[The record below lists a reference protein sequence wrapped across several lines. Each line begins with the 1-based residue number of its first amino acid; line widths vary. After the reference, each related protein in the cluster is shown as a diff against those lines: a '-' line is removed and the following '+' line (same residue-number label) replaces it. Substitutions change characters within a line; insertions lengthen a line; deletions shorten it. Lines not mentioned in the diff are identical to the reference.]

1 MTDWIT
7 KDLKAS
13 TISSGENSNPV
24 VFPTIQ
30 NHL

>member
-1 MTDWIT
+1 MTGWVT
-7 KDLKAS
+7 KDFKAS
-13 TISSGENSNPV
+13 AILAAENSNAV

>member
-7 KDLKAS
+7 KDFKALN
-13 TISSGENSNPV
+13 IPAAENSNPV

-30 NHL
+30 NRL